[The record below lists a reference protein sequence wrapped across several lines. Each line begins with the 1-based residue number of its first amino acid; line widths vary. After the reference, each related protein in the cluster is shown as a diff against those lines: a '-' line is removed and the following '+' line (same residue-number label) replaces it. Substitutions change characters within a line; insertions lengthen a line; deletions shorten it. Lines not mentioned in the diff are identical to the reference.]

1 MYEAHFG
8 LTPRPFG
15 DSTRAD
21 GLIAL
26 PSREAAARRVRY
38 GLEHGEGAALIF
50 GPPGAGKTVVVRAL
64 ASEMNAPTVHLTYPA
79 LPPAELLA
87 SIADELH
94 SPGVDRSHSGSLRRI
109 RATLS
114 ANALKGLRT
123 LLVVD
128 EVHLIADP
136 DTFEALRLLTN
147 FATNGP
153 PDLMLLL
160 AGGAEVML
168 NIPHGLLD
176 RLTARALLGPFTKEE
191 TAAYVNGRL
200 ARAGA
205 KFPLFDAEGLIAL
218 HWAAD
223 GLPRRLNRI
232 ADLALLIAYAEGL
245 DRPDAE
251 AIASAARE
259 GSFEALAA

>member
-1 MYEAHFG
+1 MYEAYFG

-15 DSTRAD
+15 DSSRAD
-21 GLIAL
+21 VLIAL

-38 GLEHGEGAALIF
+38 GLEHGEGAALLF

-64 ASEMNAPTVHLTYPA
+64 AAEMDAPTVHLTYPA
-79 LPPAELLA
+79 LPPTELLA
-87 SIADELH
+87 SIADELQA
-94 SPGVDRSHSGSLRRI
+94 PGGDRSHSGSLRRI
-109 RATLS
+109 RATLC

-128 EVHLIADP
+128 EAHLIVDP

-147 FATNGP
+147 LATKGP

-160 AGGAEVML
+160 AGGAEIML
-168 NIPHGLLD
+168 NIPHSLLD
-176 RLTARALLGPFTKEE
+176 RLSARALLGPFSEAE
-191 TAAYVNGRL
+191 TIAYINGRL

-205 KFPLFDAEGLIAL
+205 KSPLFDTEGLISL

-245 DRPDAE
+245 DRPNGE
-251 AIASAARE
+251 AIAAAARE